1 MISSSVMRTCTG
13 TSHPFIMFMQTKTMK
28 QHNLATTMHKMQS
41 KKLLLMHDSN
51 MMHYLSACS
60 VRASSQS
67 KTMPVAELEHAHT
80 W

>member
-1 MISSSVMRTCTG
+1 
-13 TSHPFIMFMQTKTMK
+13 MFMQTKTMK
-28 QHNLATTMHKMQS
+28 QHNLVTTMHKMQS

-51 MMHYLSACS
+51 MMHYSSACS
-60 VRASSQS
+60 VRASYQS